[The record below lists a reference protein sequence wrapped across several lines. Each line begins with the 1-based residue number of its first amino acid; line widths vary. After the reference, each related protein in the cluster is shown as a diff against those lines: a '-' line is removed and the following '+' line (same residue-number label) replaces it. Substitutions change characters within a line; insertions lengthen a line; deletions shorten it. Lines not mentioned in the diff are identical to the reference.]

1 MNLVRV
7 CHENRKAVYL
17 LTAMMV
23 VGGLFALF
31 QLPSNIY
38 PELSFPRVVVLAHT
52 GDLAPDSM
60 LISVTRPLEEEVR
73 GVQGVRRVRS
83 STIRGNAEISVLF
96 EDKADMQ
103 VALQLV
109 QARVNDTR
117 GSLPAETELRVERL
131 SPSVFPILSFVL
143 NGNVPNTDL
152 YDRAFYN
159 LRPAFSSVPG
169 VAQVEVQSSNTREIL
184 VIVDPQKVLAHRL
197 ALPDVADR
205 LRATNAIIS
214 VGRLDK
220 NYLQFLVLTSGQFTS
235 LDQIRNTVVGTEG
248 TTPIRVTDI
257 AEVKDGVAD
266 PATLIY
272 GNGKPAAIL
281 NITRQVGA
289 SIITIAQQ
297 LKDVAAHS
305 SQVIPAT
312 LHLSVVYD
320 LAEFVQEAIGSV
332 RDAILIGAFLA
343 VVILFLFLRE
353 VRTTFITA
361 TSLPLTV
368 VGTFLVMRLFG
379 STLNLMSLGGLAVA
393 IGLVIDDAVV
403 VVENI
408 YRHIGK
414 GESSMAAA
422 ENGTHELIGPVIGS
436 TITTVVVFAP
446 LGLLQG
452 AVGNFFSALSLT
464 LSASVLLSLLFALT
478 LVPLLSEQFLTPARY
493 RESSARFIEP
503 LYRIYEKALRWS
515 LAHKYVVGGIA
526 AASLLFTVLIYTF
539 YTSQHTGFLPEM
551 DEGGFVID
559 YLTPPGTSLAE
570 TNRLVSQIED
580 IVKKTPEVDAFSR
593 RTGAEMGLYA
603 TEQNKG
609 DVLVKLKPAS
619 QRSRSADEII
629 NDLRDQITKT
639 IPSIDV
645 EFIQVLQDMIGDL
658 EGTPE
663 EIEVKI
669 FGDNMPQLES
679 LADEIGPKVQQIP
692 GVVDFKGLEKGNP
705 ELIVQVDPV
714 QAARVGMTID
724 QVSQQMQSG
733 LKGVFP
739 TEFRESDRTIPVH
752 VRFPDGFRYDF
763 ASVQQFPILTPAKQI
778 VPISSLAQVSEI
790 QGENKLQRENQHL
803 MVVLTA
809 RLDKQ
814 KSSLGAAIPQ
824 VQKALGSVHFPV
836 GYTYEIGGQYESQ
849 QSSFKDLLTVLGFA
863 LAAVLIV
870 LVFQFRSFQ
879 PAVII
884 LSAAPLSLFGV
895 FGMLMITGTALNV
908 SSFMGVILMVGLVVK
923 NGIIL
928 FEYVHQLRDNEGLP
942 LIEALVSAGRIR
954 MRPILMTTLCTLF
967 GLLPLALGL
976 GSGAELQKPLAL
988 AVIGGL
994 TLSTFITLL
1003 VMPVFY
1009 ALLERRQLEPEP
1021 ALAATGSGTDT
1032 PEQSV

>member
-1 MNLVRV
+1 MNLVRI
-7 CHENRKAVYL
+7 CHENRKAIYL
-17 LTAMMV
+17 LTALMV

-38 PELSFPRVVVLAHT
+38 PELSFPRVVVLVHV
-52 GDLAPDSM
+52 GDLAPESM
-60 LISVTRPLEEEVR
+60 LISATRPLEEELR

-83 STIRGNAEISVLF
+83 RTIRGNAEISVLF
-96 EDKADMQ
+96 DDKTDMQ
-103 VALQLV
+103 NALQLV
-109 QARVNDTR
+109 QARVNDVR
-117 GSLPAETELRVERL
+117 GDLPAGSELRVERL

-152 YDRAFYN
+152 YDKAFYN

-169 VAQVEVQSSNTREIL
+169 VANVEVQASNTREIS

-197 ALPDVADR
+197 SLPDVADR
-205 LRATNAIIS
+205 LRATNGITS

-220 NYLQFLVLTSGQFTS
+220 NYLQYLVLTSGQFTS
-235 LDQIRNTVVGTEG
+235 LDQMKNTVIGTEG
-248 TTPIRVTDI
+248 TTPIRLVDI
-257 AEVKDGVAD
+257 AQVDYGVAD
-266 PATLIY
+266 PTTLIY
-272 GNGKPAAIL
+272 GNGVPAAIV
-281 NITRQVGA
+281 NVTRQVGG
-289 SIITIAQQ
+289 SIVEISQQ
-297 LKDVAAHS
+297 VKDVAAHS

-320 LAEFVQEAIGSV
+320 LAEFVQEAMGSV

-343 VVILFLFLRE
+343 IVVLFLFLRE
-353 VRTTFITA
+353 IRTTFITA
-361 TSLPLTV
+361 LSLPLTV

-379 STLNLMSLGGLAVA
+379 STLNLMSLGGLAIA

-436 TITTVVVFAP
+436 TITTVVVLLP

-452 AVGNFFSALSLT
+452 WVGEFFKSLSLT
-464 LSASVLLSLLFALT
+464 LVASVLLSLLFALT

-493 RESSARFIEP
+493 RESSAHFIEP
-503 LYRIYEKALRWS
+503 LYRVYEKALRWC
-515 LAHKYVVGGIA
+515 LARSFLVAGLAVV
-526 AASLLFTVLIYTF
+526 SLLLTIAIYVF
-539 YTSQHTGFLPEM
+539 YTNQHKDYLPEM

-559 YLTPPGTSLAE
+559 YLTPPGTSLNE
-570 TNRLVSQIED
+570 TNRLVGQIED
-580 IVKKTPEVDAFSR
+580 LVQVHKTPEVASFSR
-593 RTGAEMGLYA
+593 RTGAEMGLFA

-609 DVLVKLKPAS
+609 DVLVKLKPPS
-619 QRSRSADEII
+619 QRSRDAEEVI
-629 NDLRDQITKT
+629 NGLRDQIGKT
-639 IPSIDV
+639 IPGVDV
-645 EFIQVLQDMIGDL
+645 EFVQVLQDMIGDL

-669 FGDNMPQLES
+669 FGDDMTQLES
-679 LADEIGPKVQQIP
+679 LADEIGTKIQQIP
-692 GVVDFKGLEKGNP
+692 GVVDYKGLEKGNP
-705 ELIVQVDPV
+705 EMIVQVDPV
-714 QAARVGMTID
+714 QAARLGLTVD
-724 QVSQQMQSG
+724 QVTQQMQSG
-733 LKGVFP
+733 LRGVSP
-739 TEFRESDRTIPVH
+739 TEFRESDRTIPVR
-752 VRFPDGFRYDF
+752 VRFPDSFRHDF

-778 VPISSLAQVSEI
+778 VPVSSIGHVSQV
-790 QGENKLQRENQHL
+790 QGENALQRENQHL
-803 MVVLTA
+803 MAVLTA
-809 RLDKQ
+809 RLNHTKT
-814 KSSLGAAIPQ
+814 SLGSAIPQ
-824 VQKALGSVHFPV
+824 VQKAISTVRFPI

-849 QSSFKDLLTVLGFA
+849 QNSFKNMLAVLGLA
-863 LAAVLIV
+863 LAAVFIV
-870 LVFQFRSFQ
+870 LVFQFRSFL

-884 LSAAPLSLFGV
+884 LSAAPLSLLGV
-895 FGMLMITGTALNV
+895 FAMLMFTGTALNI

-928 FEYVHQLRDNEGLP
+928 FEYVHQLRDNQGLS
-942 LIEALVSAGRIR
+942 LTEALVSAGRIR

-1009 ALLERRQLEPEP
+1009 DLLERRHDRREP
-1021 ALAATGSGTDT
+1021 APAEV
-1032 PEQSV
+1032 EQNAPKQGA